1 MKMDENKYI
10 EKLVDRIMKDQ
21 SLESPSFD
29 FTSKVMAQVIVTK
42 TSEVKA
48 YKPLISKPVW
58 IGIIGSSILLA
69 AYNMFYGNQQSNGWF
84 VKLDFNSFYSFQ
96 IGEMFHFS
104 KVATYSIVLGTL
116 LFFIQIPLLKNYFNS
131 KYSL

>member
-1 MKMDENKYI
+1 MDENKYI
-10 EKLVDRIMKDQ
+10 EKLVDHIMKDQ
-21 SLESPSFD
+21 TLESPSFD
-29 FTSKVMAQVIVTK
+29 FTSKVMAQVTVTK
-42 TSEVKA
+42 TSEVKE

-69 AYNMFYGNQQSNGWF
+69 AYNILYGNQQSNGWF
-84 VKLDFNSFYSFQ
+84 AKLDFNSFYSFQ

-131 KYSL
+131 KYPL